1 MRPPQLPMNEQPR
14 PEPKAQRRAAAPAA
28 EHPQEEPPPRL
39 GPRPLALHLA
49 ISAMA
54 CMTSA
59 AAWPSLRRGS
69 LAWNASL
76 AARGTALAAAL
87 ENADPDAFADAVAA
101 EAAARYKRFLGA
113 IDGYR
118 KHPYRRTLSDP
129 PVLWREGST
138 RVLDYRAAG
147 SGAAQS
153 GAPPVLMIP
162 SLINR
167 AYVLDLSERRSLAR
181 YLAERG
187 LAPFLVDWGTPGALE
202 RGFGLDDYV
211 LGRLMRALGAVRAAT
226 GGGRVTLLG
235 YCMGG
240 LLALPVARDRP
251 DAVAGLALLATPWD
265 FHSDGGAQARF
276 TARVLVPWL
285 PFFTAMGGVPIDVL
299 QMLFASL
306 DPCLALKKFL
316 AFSDFAPDS
325 PEAEAF
331 VALEDWLNDG
341 VELAPKVAEE
351 CLVGWYGE
359 NRTGRGAWRVGGAP
373 MRPEELD
380 LPSLVLVPESDRIV
394 PPGSARAL
402 AAALPRARVIEPRAG
417 HIGMIVGGRAVREA
431 WTPLA
436 EWLAGLGD

>member
-1 MRPPQLPMNEQPR
+1 VKESPVRESPAAREHAP
-14 PEPKAQRRAAAPAA
+14 PEP
-28 EHPQEEPPPRL
+28 EPRQ

-54 CMTSA
+54 CMTSS

-69 LAWNASL
+69 LDWNASL
-76 AARGTALAAAL
+76 AARGTALVAAL

-113 IDGYR
+113 VDGYR

-129 PVLWREGST
+129 PALWREGST
-138 RVLDYRAAG
+138 RVLDYRGTGEGAAAG
-147 SGAAQS
+147 EADMGA
-153 GAPPVLMIP
+153 APPVLMIP

-181 YLAERG
+181 HLAGQG
-187 LAPFLVDWGTPGALE
+187 LAPFLVDWGAPGEVE
-202 RGFGLDDYV
+202 RGFGLDEYI
-211 LGRLMRALGAVRAAT
+211 LGRLMRAVDAVKAAT
-226 GGGRVTLLG
+226 GHGRVTLMG

-240 LLALPVARDRP
+240 LLALPVALARP
-251 DAVAGLALLATPWD
+251 DEIAGLALLATPWD
-265 FHSDGGAQARF
+265 FHCDGGAQARF
-276 TARVLVPWL
+276 AARVLAPWL
-285 PFFTAMGGVPIDVL
+285 PFFTAMGGVPVDVL

-359 NRTGRGAWRVGGAP
+359 NRPGRGAWRVGGTP
-373 MRPEELD
+373 VRPDALGVA
-380 LPSLVLVPESDRIV
+380 SLVVVPESDRIV

-402 AAALPRARVIEPRAG
+402 AALMPAAQVIEPRAG
-417 HIGMIVGGRAVREA
+417 HIGMVVGGRAVREA
-431 WTPLA
+431 WAPLA
-436 EWLAGLGD
+436 KWLAGLQG